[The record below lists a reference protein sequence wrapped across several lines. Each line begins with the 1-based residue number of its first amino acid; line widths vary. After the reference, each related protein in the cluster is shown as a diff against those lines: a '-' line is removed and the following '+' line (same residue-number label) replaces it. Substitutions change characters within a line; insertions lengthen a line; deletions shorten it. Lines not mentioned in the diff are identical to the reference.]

1 MIELIEKKREILYNK
16 KIIIKNKIQKKNYY
30 KQKLSLSLFII
41 EGQK

>member
-41 EGQK
+41 GGQK